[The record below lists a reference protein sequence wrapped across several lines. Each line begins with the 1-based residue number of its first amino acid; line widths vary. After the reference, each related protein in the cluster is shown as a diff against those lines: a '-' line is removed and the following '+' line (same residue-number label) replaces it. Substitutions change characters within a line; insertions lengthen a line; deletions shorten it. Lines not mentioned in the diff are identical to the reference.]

1 MILSKEVEV
10 VKYLLYVMRW
20 VVLAVPGALFF
31 NKAREILGIE
41 NVYAVM
47 VISQAVMGAMVYF
60 LDRLIFTSGAIPIP
74 WEIKPRGVCAECGR
88 VGKCYRVAGE
98 KCCEVASKTQTPEFI
113 CENCAVK
120 KIQHM
125 ND

>member
-1 MILSKEVEV
+1 MVCKEGTM
-10 VKYLLYVMRW
+10 VKYLLYVLRW

-31 NKAREILGIE
+31 SKAKELLGIE
-41 NVYAVM
+41 NVYIVM

-88 VGKCYRVAGE
+88 VGKCYRVGGE
-98 KCCEVASKTQTPEFI
+98 KCCEARGKTNEEGFMCQ
-113 CENCAVK
+113 NCAVK
-120 KIQHM
+120 KIQHI
-125 ND
+125 NN